1 MLQEKLAIEF
11 DACAL
16 IDEQTWYDLYFW
28 LLPLVEMWVRTARV
42 SAWSGQYEEVA
53 QDIALEALT
62 RTFRYYQRS
71 HSGTLPPIGSL
82 HALCKVIARN
92 YFRDV
97 RKKDWYLVRPN
108 QESSDYTFHDIFV
121 STNNVDASE
130 IALDH
135 LILDAVMTMVARVV
149 VKFPPGQKTALLAD
163 LARISDLDGEVSS
176 LEQALSDVGVKLSD
190 YRRPQSSDPAAR
202 GRDAALRS
210 IAYKRLK
217 REVKF

>member
-1 MLQEKLAIEF
+1 
-11 DACAL
+11 L
-16 IDEQTWYDLYFW
+16 IDEQAWYDLYFW

-53 QDIALEALT
+53 QDITLEAIT

-71 HSGTLPPIGSL
+71 HSGSLPPIGSL

-92 YFRDV
+92 HFRDV
-97 RKKDWYLVRPN
+97 RKKDWYLVRPTQDGN
-108 QESSDYTFHDIFV
+108 EASLHDLF
-121 STNNVDASE
+121 SPANGVDAAE

-135 LILDAVMTMVARVV
+135 LVLDAVMTMVASVV
-149 VKFPPGQKTALLAD
+149 VKFPLGQRTALLAD
-163 LARISDLDGEVSS
+163 LARISDLDGENTC
-176 LEQALSDVGVKLSD
+176 LEQALHDVGVKLSD
-190 YRRPQSSDPAAR
+190 YRRPPSTDPVAR

>member
-1 MLQEKLAIEF
+1 MLQDKLSVQS
-11 DACAL
+11 DACL
-16 IDEQTWYDLYFW
+16 FIDEQAWYDLYFW
-28 LLPLVEMWVRTARV
+28 LLPLVEIWVRNARV
-42 SAWSGQYEEVA
+42 SAWLGQYEEVA
-53 QDIALEALT
+53 QDITLEAIT
-62 RTFRYYQRS
+62 RTFHYYQRS

-92 YFRDV
+92 YFRDL
-97 RKKDWYLVRPN
+97 RKKDWYLVRPA
-108 QESSDYTFHDIFV
+108 QENNEYSLRDIF
-121 STNNVDASE
+121 SSANGVDASE

-135 LILDAVMTMVARVV
+135 LLLDAVMTMVAHVV

-163 LARISDLDGEVSS
+163 LARLSDLEGGTTR
-176 LEQALSDVGVKLSD
+176 LEQALADVGVKLSD
-190 YRRPQSSDPAAR
+190 YRRPQFTDPTAR